1 MVKRTDITLS
11 LNAPMQE
18 LKKKLK
24 LNGLLTKF
32 NRPVAVNRMLNQKN
46 YIIVGWFHSVAQG
59 FLEYYRCCNNFVKV
73 KNYVEYFIR

>member
-1 MVKRTDITLS
+1 
-11 LNAPMQE
+11 MQE
-18 LKKKLK
+18 LKEKLK

>member
-1 MVKRTDITLS
+1 
-11 LNAPMQE
+11 MQE
-18 LKKKLK
+18 LKEKLK

-59 FLEYYRCCNNFVKV
+59 LLEYYRCCNNFVKV